1 MRHLL
6 ILLFVQ
12 WGAAQDYNKPIKI
25 RKYQNN
31 VHAEMSACFK
41 KDLLFIET
49 KLESA
54 FLGSNDGPMKDLVN
68 NLITTANAT
77 YNGRIHLQHL
87 TADEQPKGNDCVEL
101 FIF

>member
-1 MRHLL
+1 MFALKCL
-6 ILLFVQ
+6 CT
-12 WGAAQDYNKPIKI
+12 
-25 RKYQNN
+25 
-31 VHAEMSACFK
+31 CFK
-41 KDLLFIET
+41 KDLIFIET

-87 TADEQPKGNDCVEL
+87 TADEQPKGNDCDEL